1 MIRVFKM
8 IRSIKWIVC
17 WLVLFPA
24 SGMAQNTGN
33 VEIYR
38 VEQDDRLEVFV
49 KNTNIYPVTVEV
61 DLKIENLT
69 PSKNLPYTTTI
80 PPRNN
85 KKIMDLRYANKAEGW
100 RFSSSFQYY
109 MGNIF
114 AQHNNSF
121 AYRLPYPKGDS
132 YRVTQG
138 FGGEFSHSGE
148 LQHALDM
155 NMPEGTPVYAAR
167 GGTVVMM
174 EEGNSLGGASEDMMQ
189 YANYITVMHDDDTF
203 ADYSHLRHNGV
214 NVELGQ
220 QVRMGQLIGY
230 SGATGFATGPHLH
243 FVVKKA
249 KRGGGFVSIPV
260 RFTTTKG
267 ITELKEGETYIGY

>member
-1 MIRVFKM
+1 MKSF
-8 IRSIKWIVC
+8 
-17 WLVLFPA
+17 LFPLLLSTA
-24 SGMAQNTGN
+24 LLSQDNGN

-38 VEQDDRLEVFV
+38 VEQEDRLEVYA
-49 KNTNIYPVTVEV
+49 KNTNIYPVTIEV

-69 PSKNLPYTTTI
+69 PDKSLPYTTTI
-80 PPRNN
+80 SARNN
-85 KKIMDLRYANKAEGW
+85 KKIMDLVYDNKEQGW
-100 RFSSSFQYY
+100 RFSSSFRYY

-114 AQHNNSF
+114 ARHNDSF

-138 FGGEFSHSGE
+138 FGGEFSHYGE
-148 LQHALDM
+148 LRHALDM
-155 NMPEGTPVYAAR
+155 DMPERTPVYAAR

-174 EEGNSLGGASEDMMQ
+174 EEGNSIGGASEDMMP
-189 YANYITVMHDDDTF
+189 YANYITIMHDDETF

-214 NVELGQ
+214 NVGLGQ
-220 QVRMGQLIGY
+220 KVRMGQLIGY